1 MVKRPRG
8 RPPRNP
14 YQALRVK
21 HLYDCLRKR
30 FESDYRFAVELHRA
44 FVSMDQQKTLETCKV
59 VVRNLRR
66 QNQATLSE
74 EYLEALARAADPDL
88 PTGALGDD
96 EPLLRFMRTKLR
108 AVREDGETRYMG
120 WRYYQY
126 LLTRPNEEF
135 PWVTAYLYI
144 DDTDVAIDVAEV
156 LGLPPDEVAEVEKKV
171 LQRLEKKGSVHE
183 WNVLAA
189 LAGLHEGE
197 HEPPR
202 MLYAAISLVF
212 SYLGFLQQF
221 IYLIWGRPGKESAI
235 PDRSAPPVGQ
245 RAKRFEEHFNE
256 FVEFAKLHGSES
268 KLTDKEKR
276 RVAVLLLSL
285 QTFWQEK

>member
-44 FVSMDQQKTLETCKV
+44 FVSMNQPKTLETCKV
-59 VVRNLRR
+59 VIRNLRR
-66 QNQATLSE
+66 QKQATLSE

-88 PTGALGDD
+88 APGALSDD
-96 EPLLRFMRTKLR
+96 EPMLRFMRTKLR
-108 AVREDGETRYMG
+108 AVREAGDLRYVG

-126 LLTRPNEEF
+126 LLTWPNEEF
-135 PWVTAYLYI
+135 PWATAYLYM

-156 LGLPPDEVAEVEKKV
+156 LALDLNEVTAVEKRA
-171 LQRLEKKGSVHE
+171 LQPLEKKGSVHE

-189 LAGLHEGE
+189 LAALHEGKQK
-197 HEPPR
+197 PPR
-202 MLYAAISLVF
+202 MLYATMSLLL
-212 SYLGFLQQF
+212 SYLGFLQRF
-221 IYLIWGRPGKESAI
+221 IYVIWGRHSEKLA

-245 RAKRFEEHFNE
+245 RAKRFEEYFKE

-268 KLTDKEKR
+268 KLTDEQKR
-276 RVAVLLLSL
+276 RVAVLLLRL
-285 QTFWQEK
+285 QTFWQKT

>member
-30 FESDYRFAVELHRA
+30 FDSDYRFAVELHRA
-44 FVSMDQQKTLETCKV
+44 FVSMDQPKTLETCKV

-74 EYLEALARAADPDL
+74 EYLEALARAADPGL
-88 PTGALGDD
+88 PAGALRDD

-108 AVREDGETRYMG
+108 AVRDDGETRYLG
-120 WRYYQY
+120 WRYYEY

-135 PWVTAYLYI
+135 PWITAYLYV

-156 LGLPPDEVAEVEKKV
+156 LGFPPDEVAEVEEKV
-171 LQRLEKKGSVHE
+171 VQRLEKKVSVHE

-197 HEPPR
+197 QEPPR
-202 MLYAAISLVF
+202 MLYAATSLLL
-212 SYLGFLQQF
+212 SYLGFVQRF
-221 IYLIWGRPGKESAI
+221 IYVIWGRPGEKLI

-245 RAKRFEEHFNE
+245 RAKRFEEYFKE

-268 KLTDKEKR
+268 KLTDEQKR
-276 RVAVLLLSL
+276 RVAVLLLRL
-285 QTFWQEK
+285 QTFWQKTC

>member
-1 MVKRPRG
+1 MVERPRG

-14 YQALRVK
+14 YQSLRVK
-21 HLYDCLRKR
+21 HLYDCLRKL

-44 FVSMDQQKTLETCKV
+44 FVYMNRPKTLETCKV
-59 VVRNLRR
+59 VVRHLR
-66 QNQATLSE
+66 QQKQATLSE
-74 EYLEALARAADPDL
+74 EYLEALARAADPGL
-88 PTGALGDD
+88 PAGAIRED
-96 EPLLRFMRTKLR
+96 EPMLRFMTTKLR
-108 AVREDGETRYMG
+108 AVREGGELRYVG

-135 PWVTAYLYI
+135 PWDTAYLYM

-156 LGLPPDEVAEVEKKV
+156 LDLPSDQVAEVEKKV

-189 LAGLHEGE
+189 LAGLHEGGQ
-197 HEPPR
+197 EPPR
-202 MLYAAISLVF
+202 MLYAATSLVL

-221 IYLIWGRPGKESAI
+221 VYVIWGRPEEKRI

-245 RAKRFEEHFNE
+245 RAKRFEEHFKE

-276 RVAVLLLSL
+276 LVAVLLLRL